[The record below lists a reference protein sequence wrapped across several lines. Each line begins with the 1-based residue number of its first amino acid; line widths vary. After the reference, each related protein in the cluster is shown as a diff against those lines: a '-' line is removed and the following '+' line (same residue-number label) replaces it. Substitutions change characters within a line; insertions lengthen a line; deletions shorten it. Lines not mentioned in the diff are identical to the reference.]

1 MQAFSAAVLPV
12 TIAAILFF
20 GLFRGVHVFD
30 AFLGGAKSGFS
41 AAISVLPSIVG
52 LVSAI
57 TMLRAS
63 GAIDLLC
70 HALGSFSSFLGFPAE
85 VLPMAILRPIS
96 GGASVAVLQDVLTTY
111 GPDSFAGRV
120 ASVISGSTETTFYTL
135 TVYFAAVKAKDSRHT
150 LKSALL
156 ADLCGILLSAFV
168 VRLLLP
174 N

>member
-1 MQAFSAAVLPV
+1 MQAFSAAVLPAS
-12 TIAAILFF
+12 IALIVFF
-20 GLFRGVHVFD
+20 GLFRGVHIFD
-30 AFLGGAKSGFS
+30 AFLKGAKGGLSS
-41 AAISVLPSIVG
+41 AVSILPSIIG

-70 HALGSFSSFLGFPAE
+70 HALGPFSSFIGFPAE

-96 GGASVAVLQDVLTTY
+96 GGASVAVLQDVLSTY

-135 TVYFAAVKAKDSRHT
+135 TVYFAATKAKDTRHT

-156 ADLCGILLSAFV
+156 ADLCGIFLSAV
-168 VRLLLP
+168 LVRFLLP